1 MANID
6 DTMVCDSCKVRRL
19 LTDFADIEVS
29 YDPGDPSPVICTP
42 CKSGVV
48 SRTSMVRL
56 TDLQQQ
62 ILHKYVAERKSPA
75 AIAKDLGCSPGYVS
89 GLLNARSNNQEFR
102 RAMRLVLEE
111 SGVDL
116 YALAR
121 SVKES
126 LAANKHQWHPEDK
139 EFVEFPDNTARGSAQ
154 ERIAKLFALYE
165 KDMDGIEKTPSV
177 AIQIV
182 TNVGSN
188 EPYEREP
195 GTYVIEATPTA
206 PGKLAKA
213 DSFDDAEEVV
223 PIES

>member
-1 MANID
+1 MADIN
-6 DTMVCDSCKVRRL
+6 DTMVCDACGIRRL
-19 LTDFADIEVS
+19 LTDFENLEVS
-29 YDPGDPSPVICTP
+29 YDPIDPSPIT
-42 CKSGVV
+42 CKTCRSGVI
-48 SRTSMVRL
+48 SKTSMVRL

-75 AIAKDLGCSPGYVS
+75 AIAKDLGCTPGYVS

-116 YALAR
+116 YALAK

-126 LAANKHQWHPEDK
+126 LSANKHQWHPEDK

-165 KDMDGIEKTPSV
+165 RDMDGTEKTPSV

-195 GTYVIEATPTA
+195 GTYVIEAAPTA
-206 PGKLAKA
+206 PDKLPKS
-213 DSFDDAEEVV
+213 DSFDDEETAL
-223 PIES
+223 ES